1 MLISFL
7 PGMAFLSRA
16 SRSLNWVALDR
27 RRCARTSPP
36 SRRLAVRVPVVDLA
50 RSVFDDRVCPP
61 GARARMR
68 IYFLA
73 RAVRQV
79 AWSLGHETLD
89 WAAMLLAGGRGLN
102 TVFALVFQ
110 ENHLSLDV
118 RIVLIVFVKFVEFVA
133 VLVATNSTN

>member
-1 MLISFL
+1 
-7 PGMAFLSRA
+7 
-16 SRSLNWVALDR
+16 
-27 RRCARTSPP
+27 
-36 SRRLAVRVPVVDLA
+36 
-50 RSVFDDRVCPP
+50 
-61 GARARMR
+61 
-68 IYFLA
+68 
-73 RAVRQV
+73 
-79 AWSLGHETLD
+79 LGHETLD

>member
-1 MLISFL
+1 M
-7 PGMAFLSRA
+7 
-16 SRSLNWVALDR
+16 
-27 RRCARTSPP
+27 
-36 SRRLAVRVPVVDLA
+36 
-50 RSVFDDRVCPP
+50 
-61 GARARMR
+61 
-68 IYFLA
+68 
-73 RAVRQV
+73 

-118 RIVLIVFVKFVEFVA
+118 RIVLIVFVKFVESVA

>member
-1 MLISFL
+1 MCTDIASVAATCS
-7 PGMAFLSRA
+7 PGPGR
-16 SRSLNWVALDR
+16 
-27 RRCARTSPP
+27 
-36 SRRLAVRVPVVDLA
+36 VDLA

-118 RIVLIVFVKFVEFVA
+118 RIVLIVFV
-133 VLVATNSTN
+133 LIRGIRGH